1 MNAGSREGRC
11 RMNAGGR
18 PEMNT
23 EDAGQAGGKPE
34 MEVQYYEQ

>member
-1 MNAGSREGRC
+1 MS
-11 RMNAGGR
+11 AGGR

-34 MEVQYYEQ
+34 MEVLYYEQ